1 MAMSQAVFIY
11 VAMIFS
17 LSTFCQLG
25 EELTRQVTNLMS
37 YVINLLFH
45 IVQFRRGKRVY
56 HLIAALH
63 TVH

>member
-11 VAMIFS
+11 VALIFS

-25 EELTRQVTNLMS
+25 EELTLQVTNLMS
-37 YVINLLFH
+37 YVISLLFH
-45 IVQFRRGKRVY
+45 IVQFRRGKTVY
-56 HLIAALH
+56 NLIAALH